1 MKSEARI
8 AYLFAMPWILGFL
21 TFLLYPVMASFFYSF
36 TDFSVL
42 RPPRFIGLENYKEMV
57 QDEVFWM
64 TIRNTFTYVVAAV
77 PLSATVAIILAM
89 LLNTKVK
96 GLAFY
101 RTLFYVPSLVPMV
114 ALGIL
119 WLWIFNGEH
128 GLLDGVHGPWM
139 GMPCAVAVAAGGM
152 SEDAHLDVADDH

>member
-57 QDEVFWM
+57 HDEVFWM

-119 WLWIFNGEH
+119 WLWIFNGETKIR
-128 GLLDGVHGPWM
+128 LSTISTM
-139 GMPCAVAVAAGGM
+139 
-152 SEDAHLDVADDH
+152 

>member
-119 WLWIFNGEH
+119 WRWIFNGEH
-128 GLLDGVHGPWM
+128 GLLKM
-139 GMPCAVAVAAGGM
+139 SLEKLGM
-152 SEDAHLDVADDH
+152 S

>member
-128 GLLDGVHGPWM
+128 GLLILSLEKL
-139 GMPCAVAVAAGGM
+139 GM
-152 SEDAHLDVADDH
+152 S